1 MRSKYNTKGK
11 IILFLAFTGLSS
23 ALVMGFL
30 LYEHRFYPSTMR
42 NFADSVSAQARVLQF
57 LDRAGWKPRGEKVVV
72 EKVGD
77 DLGLARAVL
86 LKKSNEGMSVPG
98 VLFMVGRQYILVGRL
113 FDVQTGRDLS
123 PELFG
128 KVPITFDLSRLNLN
142 NAHKRGSEHPKVVIV
157 EYGDYGCQS
166 CANLEKVWQVLLDN
180 FPEVQHVYKHFPL
193 SDGSRYLAEIAEAVS
208 LHDQSKFWEIHQRF
222 MSADKSNWDEKETRR
237 FAQAPA
243 QANWPRSRSN
253 RASPKDRRP
262 EQESQPGPS
271 GISRCPKLP
280 RLSLTVRCSVAML
293 STANSKRLSKRNQK
307 QRSDEHENL
316 TPTMFDLLIGSRC
329 DDARGIP
336 RGDRFLPKHR
346 RNKNHQSRR
355 NHLKALV
362 APGLPKSCSLLPP
375 DVAPVR
381 KKQRSWSES

>member
-1 MRSKYNTKGK
+1 MRTKYNTKGK
-11 IILFLAFTGLSS
+11 IILLLAFSGLSS
-23 ALVMGFL
+23 VLVMGFL

-98 VLFMVGRQYILVGRL
+98 VLFMVGRQYMLVGRL
-113 FDVQTGRDLS
+113 FDVQTGKDLS

-142 NAHKRGSEHPKVVIV
+142 DAHKRGSENPKVVIV

-166 CANLEKVWQVLLDN
+166 CARLEKVWQLLLDN
-180 FPEVQHVYKHFPL
+180 FPDVQRIYKHFPL

-208 LHDQSKFWEIHQRF
+208 LHDESKFWQIHQRF

-237 FAQAPA
+237 FAQAQLKQIGLDPA
-243 QANWPRSRSN
+243 KIEEILRIGEP
-253 RASPKDRRP
+253 
-262 EQESQPGPS
+262 
-271 GISRCPKLP
+271 
-280 RLSLTVRCSVAML
+280 
-293 STANSKRLSKRNQK
+293 SKRVSRDQAEFPVS
-307 QRSDEHENL
+307 Q
-316 TPTMFDLLIGSRC
+316 TPTLIANGEVLGGNLEYGELKTIV
-329 DDARGIP
+329 DA
-336 RGDRFLPKHR
+336 K
-346 RNKNHQSRR
+346 
-355 NHLKALV
+355 LKAM
-362 APGLPKSCSLLPP
+362 
-375 DVAPVR
+375 VR
-381 KKQRSWSES
+381 

>member
-1 MRSKYNTKGK
+1 MLTKSKGK
-11 IILFLAFTGLSS
+11 IILFFALTGLSG

-30 LYEHRFYPSTMR
+30 LYQHRFNPSTMR
-42 NFADSVSAQARVLQF
+42 KFADSVSAQARVLQF
-57 LDRAGWKPRGEKVVV
+57 LDRAGWKPRGEKVAV
-72 EKVGD
+72 EKVGG

-166 CANLEKVWQVLLDN
+166 CAKLEKVWQLLLDN
-180 FPEVQHVYKHFPL
+180 FPDVQRIYKHFPL

-208 LHDQSKFWEIHQRF
+208 LHDESKFWQIHQRF

-237 FAQAPA
+237 FAQAQLKQMGVDPA
-243 QANWPRSRSN
+243 KIDDVLRIGEPRKRVSRDQAEFPV
-253 RASPKDRRP
+253 
-262 EQESQPGPS
+262 SQ
-271 GISRCPKLP
+271 
-280 RLSLTVRCSVAML
+280 
-293 STANSKRLSKRNQK
+293 
-307 QRSDEHENL
+307 
-316 TPTMFDLLIGSRC
+316 TPTLIVNGEVLGGNLEYGELKTIV
-329 DDARGIP
+329 DA
-336 RGDRFLPKHR
+336 K
-346 RNKNHQSRR
+346 
-355 NHLKALV
+355 LKAM
-362 APGLPKSCSLLPP
+362 
-375 DVAPVR
+375 VR
-381 KKQRSWSES
+381 